1 MRIATKI
8 LFIVL
13 SLTLS
18 MASAIVSAQ
27 TTTVIKFSHVAASDT
42 PKGRA
47 ALRFK
52 ELVEQASRRRV
63 RVDVYPNNQ
72 LYKESDEL
80 EALQLGAVQML
91 APSLAKLV
99 QFGVQDFEVFDLPY
113 LFANREAVAR
123 VTQGAIGKSMLRKLE
138 SKGMV
143 GLAYWDAGFK
153 IMSANKPLK
162 MPTDFV
168 GQRMR
173 IHSSHVLE
181 EQMEALG
188 ATPQMLDGNEVYF
201 ALHSHL
207 VDGVESSPISFYARK
222 LNEVQSHVTISN
234 HGYLGNA
241 VIVNKKFWDGL
252 PSDLRKIIDD
262 AMREATFYGNN
273 LAAQENNTALD
284 AIKKSKKI
292 TVHILTDKETAAWR
306 LAVQPVRKQL
316 EGRIGK
322 AIVLAVTKEAEA
334 RRSNER

>member
-13 SLTLS
+13 GLTLS
-18 MASAIVSAQ
+18 MASTMVSAQ
-27 TTTVIKFSHVAASDT
+27 TATVIKFSHVSASGT

-91 APSLAKLV
+91 APSLAKLA

-123 VTQGAIGKSMLRKLE
+123 VTEGAIGKSMLRKLE
-138 SKGMV
+138 SKGML

-153 IMSANKPLK
+153 IMSSNKPLK
-162 MPTDFV
+162 MPADFV

-173 IHSSHVLE
+173 IHFSPVLE

-188 ATPQMLDGNEVYF
+188 ATPQMVDGNEVYF

-207 VDGVESSPISFYARK
+207 VDGLESPPVSFYARK

-262 AMREATFYGNN
+262 AMREATIYGNN
-273 LAAQENNTALD
+273 LAAQENTTALE

-292 TVHILTDKETAAWR
+292 TVHILTDKENAAWR

>member
-8 LFIVL
+8 HLIVL

-18 MASAIVSAQ
+18 MAATIVSAQ
-27 TTTVIKFSHVAASDT
+27 TTTVIKFSHVSASDT
-42 PKGRA
+42 PKGQA

-52 ELVEQASRRRV
+52 ELVEQASRRRI

-91 APSLAKLV
+91 APSLAKLA

-113 LFANREAVAR
+113 LFANKEAVTR
-123 VTQGAIGKSMLRKLE
+123 VTEGAIGKSMLRKLE
-138 SKGMV
+138 SKGMI
-143 GLAYWDAGFK
+143 GLAYWDGGFK

-162 MPTDFV
+162 MPADFI

-173 IHSSHVLE
+173 IHSSPVLE
-181 EQMEALG
+181 DQMEALG

-201 ALHSHL
+201 ALHSRI
-207 VDGVESSPISFYARK
+207 VDGVESSPVNFYARK
-222 LNEVQSHVTISN
+222 LYEVQSHVTVSN
-234 HGYLGNA
+234 HGYLGSA

-252 PSDLRKIIDD
+252 PSDLRKQIDD
-262 AMREATFYGNN
+262 AMREATVYGNN
-273 LAAQENNTALD
+273 LAAHENDAALE
-284 AIKKSKKI
+284 AIKKSKKT
-292 TVHILTDKETAAWR
+292 TVHILTDKENAAWR
-306 LAVQPVRKQL
+306 HALQPVRKQL

-322 AIVLAVTKEAEA
+322 AVVIAVTKEAES
-334 RRSNER
+334 RQVNDR